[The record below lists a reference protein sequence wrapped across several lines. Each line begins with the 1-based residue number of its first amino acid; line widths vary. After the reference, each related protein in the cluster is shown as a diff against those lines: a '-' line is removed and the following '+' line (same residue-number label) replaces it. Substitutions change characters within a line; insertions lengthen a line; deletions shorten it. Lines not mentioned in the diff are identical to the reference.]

1 MGVPTEQEVQTAL
14 AAAAQMREQGDD
26 PSHLAKVLLN
36 HHYRLELLERVMQ
49 AAELY
54 IRSGQSPQEH
64 ARLVRAI
71 ETARNAERPSTTHD
85 RLDYGL

>member
-1 MGVPTEQEVQTAL
+1 MGVPTSEELEIALQE
-14 AAAAQMREQGDD
+14 AARMREEGDD
-26 PSHLAKVLLN
+26 SHHLAKVLLN
-36 HHYRLELLERVMQ
+36 HHYRLELMDKVMH

-54 IRSGQSPQEH
+54 LRSGQGTQEH

-71 ETARNAERPSTTHD
+71 EAAKNAERLSTTHD

>member
-1 MGVPTEQEVQTAL
+1 MGVPTEQELQTAL
-14 AAAAQMREQGDD
+14 AEAARMREHGED
-26 PSHLAKVLLN
+26 PHHLAKVLLN
-36 HHYRLELLERVMQ
+36 LHFRLELMDKVVH

-54 IRSGQSPQEH
+54 MRSGQSPQEH

-71 ETARNAERPSTTHD
+71 ETVKNAERNSSTHD